1 MYIYIYIHDQSLL
14 LWAGRGLYVL
24 HWFTVPVLCVKQK
37 LSPPPAPKR
46 TVVLEK
52 HVSIEIATTWGVDT
66 RKYPMEPVVGEISIF
81 ET

>member
-1 MYIYIYIHDQSLL
+1 MFYI
-14 LWAGRGLYVL
+14 GLRYL
-24 HWFTVPVLCVKQK
+24 RCVCQTKIV
-37 LSPPPAPKR
+37 SPPAPKR

>member
-1 MYIYIYIHDQSLL
+1 MRSLC
-14 LWAGRGLYVL
+14 
-24 HWFTVPVLCVKQK
+24 FTLVYGTCAVCVKQK

-66 RKYPMEPVVGEISIF
+66 RKYPMEPVVVEISIF